1 MAKKKGGK
9 EFTFSEVGNLIE
21 DSIKS
26 TSILVDDGKEALKR
40 EYLKTGI
47 YLLNALFSKS
57 ILHGGIQS
65 NRITAIAGDSGTGK
79 SFLCYNICREAQ
91 KDGWSVIYIDTEHSI
106 ELDQLPNFGI
116 DITKERF
123 TLMRSNVVEDLKIML
138 AKLLNSLKE
147 AKDAGT
153 ELPKILMVL
162 DSAGQLA
169 SRKEVNDALEG
180 KEKADMTRAK
190 AIGSMFRII
199 NSDLGYLGI
208 PMIVTNH
215 TYSTM
220 DMFPQDVMKGGK
232 SLIYTAS
239 TIVFVSKAQL
249 KTGDEDEMDMNTG
262 IVVTAKSK
270 KNRLAKPKKIKFE
283 ISFTRGA
290 NPYKGLEA
298 FCVPEYFDKIGIA
311 VGKMEVDKSTGEM
324 IFKPGGNR
332 WYVRHL
338 DKHVAT
344 KQLHSS
350 AVFTQEVLE
359 ALDPIISDYFSY
371 ASLDEM
377 KELNELDEMEEDDL
391 KKSGVDISDIAD
403 EDLFG

>member
-1 MAKKKGGK
+1 
-9 EFTFSEVGNLIE
+9 
-21 DSIKS
+21 
-26 TSILVDDGKEALKR
+26 
-40 EYLKTGI
+40 
-47 YLLNALFSKS
+47 
-57 ILHGGIQS
+57 
-65 NRITAIAGDSGTGK
+65 
-79 SFLCYNICREAQ
+79 
-91 KDGWSVIYIDTEHSI
+91 
-106 ELDQLPNFGI
+106 
-116 DITKERF
+116 
-123 TLMRSNVVEDLKIML
+123 
-138 AKLLNSLKE
+138 
-147 AKDAGT
+147 
-153 ELPKILMVL
+153 
-162 DSAGQLA
+162 
-169 SRKEVNDALEG
+169 
-180 KEKADMTRAK
+180 
-190 AIGSMFRII
+190 
-199 NSDLGYLGI
+199 
-208 PMIVTNH
+208 
-215 TYSTM
+215 M

-249 KTGDEDEMDMNTG
+249 KTGEEDDMDMNAG

-311 VGKMEVDKSTGEM
+311 VGKMEVDRSTGEM

-350 AVFTQEVLE
+350 MVFTQEVLE

-377 KELNELDEMEEDDL
+377 KEMNELDEMEEDDL
-391 KKSGVDISDIAD
+391 KKSGVDISDISD